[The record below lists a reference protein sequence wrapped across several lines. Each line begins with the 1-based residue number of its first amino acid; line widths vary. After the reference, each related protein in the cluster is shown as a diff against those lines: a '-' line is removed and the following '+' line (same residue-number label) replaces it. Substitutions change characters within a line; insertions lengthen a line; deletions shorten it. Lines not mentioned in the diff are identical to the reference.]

1 MGMLAIKNI
10 KPLPPS
16 CGGSAGGETT
26 GCLPS
31 YPTGVL
37 KFPADPEPL
46 YAYLALSVLAW
57 AGTCSRT
64 NRGGPRGVSSVQ
76 KP

>member
-46 YAYLALSVLAW
+46 YAYLALSVLA
-57 AGTCSRT
+57 
-64 NRGGPRGVSSVQ
+64 
-76 KP
+76 